1 MLSCKIFLL
10 EHNCNASETVTYCQ
24 TTSVWVNRVVGR
36 GRGPYPQL
44 GEGDVMKLKTA
55 HIQNYRSVRDT
66 GVFDVEAAKTILV
79 GPNEAGKT
87 AVLQAL
93 QQINPP
99 KGVKRLDALRDYPRA
114 KYNDITSGRVDP
126 KKVPVAT
133 VTFTLDED
141 DLAALPVSVRGI
153 TGYTFTRYIANNG
166 SHGLI
171 GAPALPTVGMIRKDL
186 VRLAAHVD
194 GRTPVAENVA
204 LSTAQADKLNSLLKD
219 WRDEFV
225 MSAELSA
232 ALKKWVDVLVAHAD
246 DSEDARIDRLLAALS
261 LAIDCDAALAGL
273 EKRIPVFV
281 LFSNYFRVRP
291 LIHLGHLADRL
302 ESNILD
308 DEQYDYGNKCL
319 LQLLGFT
326 ARYLSDLG
334 KAPEPPANQPDALLA
349 YRDQL
354 DKRKYQLN
362 AASVQLT
369 FEIRSVWKPSET
381 RPEADRLRLD
391 ADGQYLKVV
400 VEDEL
405 GVEIE
410 LDQRSEGFQW
420 IVSFFVVF
428 FAEAADKHEN
438 AILLL
443 DEPGMSLHALKQ
455 REFRET
461 ITKLAAK
468 NQTIYTTH
476 SPFLVGPNE
485 LDYVRVVELNDRS
498 VGTKVHTT
506 ITSSDP
512 AALLPL
518 QEALGYDLAQS
529 LFAQQ
534 RNLVLEGL
542 TDEWYLE
549 GVAALLA
556 DGGQVKLNDKI
567 ALVTANT
574 AGKVVYFAT
583 ILHAHNLKVAA
594 LLDSDNA
601 GDAAAKQDT
610 LVHKLGQKGILRTKD
625 YAPGVAKAEIE
636 DLLRDTLPVIARD
649 QLGWDVVDQVT
660 QQANRPLIDIFSGVT
675 GFSKYKLAKAFLRWT
690 RENDIGALSQAEKT
704 AWTKLIT
711 AINAALK

>member
-1 MLSCKIFLL
+1 
-10 EHNCNASETVTYCQ
+10 
-24 TTSVWVNRVVGR
+24 
-36 GRGPYPQL
+36 
-44 GEGDVMKLKTA
+44 MKLKTA
-55 HIQNYRSVRDT
+55 HIQNYRSVLDT
-66 GVFDVEAAKTILV
+66 GIFEVESAKTILV

-99 KGVKRLDALRDYPRA
+99 QGVKRLDTLRDYPRA
-114 KYNDITSGRVDP
+114 KYNNITTGKVDP

-133 VTFTLDED
+133 VVFTLDEED
-141 DLAALPVSVRGI
+141 VMALPVSMRGI
-153 TGYTFTRYIANNG
+153 EGYTFTRYISNNA
-166 SHGLI
+166 SHSLI
-171 GAPALPTVGMIRKDL
+171 GAPALPTVGSIRRDMI
-186 VRLAAHVD
+186 RLAAHVD
-194 GRTPVAENVA
+194 GRTPVADSVVA
-204 LSTAQADKLNSLLKD
+204 STAQTDKLNALLKD
-219 WRDEFV
+219 LSDEDSV
-225 MSAELSA
+225 SGELSD
-232 ALKKWVDVLVAHAD
+232 ALKRWVNTLIAHAD
-246 DSEDARIDRLLAALS
+246 DSEDTRIDRLQAALS
-261 LAIDCDAALAGL
+261 IGADRDLALNTLHD
-273 EKRIPVFV
+273 RIPVFV

-302 ESNILD
+302 QSNTLD

-326 ARYLSDLG
+326 ARDLSDLG
-334 KAPEPPANQPDALLA
+334 KAPEPPANKPEALKT

-354 DKRKYQLN
+354 DRRKYQLN
-362 AASVQLT
+362 SASVQLT
-369 FEIRSVWKPSET
+369 NEIRSVWKPSST

-391 ADGQYLKVV
+391 VDGQYLKVV

-420 IVSFFVVF
+420 LVSFFVVF
-428 FAEAADKHEN
+428 FAEAADRHEN

-485 LDYVRVVELNDRS
+485 LDYVRVVELNDRNI
-498 VGTKVHTT
+498 GTKVHTT
-506 ITSSDP
+506 VTSSDP

-529 LFAQQ
+529 LFAQR

-549 GVAALLA
+549 GVAALFA
-556 DGGQVKLNDKI
+556 DGGGIKLNDKI
-567 ALVTANT
+567 ALVTAGT

-594 LLDSDNA
+594 LLDSDSA

-610 LVHKLGQKGILRTKD
+610 LIHKLGRKGILRTKD
-625 YAPGVAKAEIE
+625 YAPAIAKAEIE
-636 DLLRDTLPVIARD
+636 DLLRDTLPIIARD
-649 QLGWDVVDQVT
+649 QLGWDVVDQAT
-660 QQANRPLIDIFSGVT
+660 QQASRPLVDIFSNIT

-690 RENDIGALSQAEKT
+690 RDNNFEVLSELERT

-711 AINAALK
+711 DINAALK